1 MTYGT
6 ILVEVTDDSG
16 LEPRLR
22 VARVLADRFDA
33 ALIGMHVMPPP
44 FIPGSYGDATAY
56 FGPDLIEAQRKA
68 NREIKERVSGMCGQA
83 PSDYP
88 ELAEYLVRLGID
100 SISFSPDTV
109 LRTTPTIV
117 ELEKK
122 LGRKPRTTAA

>member
-56 FGPDLIEAQRKA
+56 FGPDLIETQR
-68 NREIKERVSGMCGQA
+68 RRTGRSRSES
-83 PSDYP
+83 P
-88 ELAEYLVRLGID
+88 ESTA
-100 SISFSPDTV
+100 
-109 LRTTPTIV
+109 
-117 ELEKK
+117 
-122 LGRKPRTTAA
+122 KPLPIIQS